1 MVWETNFFW
10 FLESSLGVDYKIP
23 KVWLKVPKTW
33 TKILSQK
40 NWPKKSKKLEA
51 NSIQC
56 SQAVTHPSTDWTQH
70 CLTSVIGRELV
81 YSMWYGR
88 WHLKVANSHFFNLS
102 HHYRKGSWNLKTG
115 LKPQFSFSFCLLLHQ
130 GKSDW
135 KTLNLSLSNANGHI
149 MLNTPVLVRSLKLSN
164 IEPS

>member
-1 MVWETNFFW
+1 MLRIRLGRILLSKSNLKSHFFI
-10 FLESSLGVDYKIP
+10 FVLIGDRKIGQ
-23 KVWLKVPKTW
+23 KKRK
-33 TKILSQK
+33 KI
-40 NWPKKSKKLEA
+40 EA

-88 WHLKVANSHFFNLS
+88 WHLKGANSHFFNLS

-115 LKPQFSFSFCLLLHQ
+115 LKTQFSFSFCLLQHQ
-130 GKSDW
+130 GKSNRPVSR
-135 KTLNLSLSNANGHI
+135 KTPKIG
-149 MLNTPVLVRSLKLSN
+149 R
-164 IEPS
+164 